1 LDAVTWFR
9 RALGVVERHPL
20 AADGVVAVVLAGLVL
35 SDLLTS
41 GDYYS
46 ASKWIYVPATLAMT
60 LPLAWRRR
68 APLVVAAVVMGAL
81 VFEALAVGSAPV
93 PDSQLVSWL
102 LAIYSVAAH
111 RDRLRAL
118 VGGAIGL
125 AAGIVWMG
133 LDDLLFPVVV
143 FGGAWLAGRLV
154 RQRHVYALVL
164 EERAAAL
171 EREQDANARVA
182 AAEERV
188 RIARELH
195 DIVGHNVSVM
205 VVQAGVERRLLDDRA
220 ASTRDVL
227 RAIEETGKEALTE
240 MRRLVGVLRRDEDR
254 LELAPPASVTQL
266 DALARR
272 MEEAGL
278 LVHLRIEGQA
288 AALPP
293 GIDLTAYRIVQ
304 EALTNAL
311 RHADGTQ
318 AEVVLRYGDT
328 VLEVEV
334 VDDGSDGAAQ
344 NGDGHGLTGMRERAA
359 MFGGYVQTARLD
371 GGGFLV
377 RARLPLGPT

>member
-1 LDAVTWFR
+1 
-9 RALGVVERHPL
+9 
-20 AADGVVAVVLAGLVL
+20 
-35 SDLLTS
+35 
-41 GDYYS
+41 
-46 ASKWIYVPATLAMT
+46 
-60 LPLAWRRR
+60 
-68 APLVVAAVVMGAL
+68 
-81 VFEALAVGSAPV
+81 
-93 PDSQLVSWL
+93 
-102 LAIYSVAAH
+102 
-111 RDRLRAL
+111 
-118 VGGAIGL
+118 
-125 AAGIVWMG
+125 
-133 LDDLLFPVVV
+133 
-143 FGGAWLAGRLV
+143 
-154 RQRHVYALVL
+154 
-164 EERAAAL
+164 
-171 EREQDANARVA
+171 
-182 AAEERV
+182 
-188 RIARELH
+188 
-195 DIVGHNVSVM
+195 
-205 VVQAGVERRLLDDRA
+205 
-220 ASTRDVL
+220 
-227 RAIEETGKEALTE
+227 
-240 MRRLVGVLRRDEDR
+240 
-254 LELAPPASVTQL
+254 
-266 DALARR
+266 